1 MGSSTS
7 WRRIRKSQ
15 ITVSIKEDSL
25 KAALALIQKQSA
37 LVVNLL
43 VVGSFLW
50 FLERNLE
57 ASTAA
62 DVKRAEAADRAA
74 ARVDTVS
81 ALRIS
86 VCHDVQE
93 RSNKAVENL
102 TRIIAKQSDSFDRF
116 QEALTIRLSN
126 EGK

>member
-1 MGSSTS
+1 M
-7 WRRIRKSQ
+7 
-15 ITVSIKEDSL
+15 SIKEDSL

-57 ASTAA
+57 AGTAA
-62 DVKRAEAADRAA
+62 DVKRMEAADKSS
-74 ARVDTVS
+74 ARMDAVA
-81 ALRIS
+81 ALRITA
-86 VCHDVQE
+86 CHDVQE

-102 TRIIAKQSDSFDRF
+102 AGIMAKQADSFDRF
-116 QEALTIRLSN
+116 QEALTIHLSN
-126 EGK
+126 VEK